1 LLDGILAGNRM
12 WLARAIT
19 LTESQLPSDRAL
31 AEALINAIM
40 PHTGKSFR
48 LGITGVPGVGK
59 STLIEH
65 LGLYMIDQGYSPA
78 ILAVDPTSKK
88 TGGAILGDKTRME
101 KLSVHPA
108 AYIRPSAAGKALG
121 GVQQHTREAILLC
134 EAAGF
139 DLILVE
145 TVGVG
150 QSELEVHGMVDC
162 FVLLMLAGAG
172 DELQGIKR
180 GIMEMAD
187 ILVITK
193 ADAED
198 PTRIQVAKGDYTRA
212 LHLLPPPEGGWK
224 VPVLTVSAV
233 QNKGLSE
240 LLEAMQAYRLVMVES
255 GMWKERR
262 ERQSVAWLEESIHAG
277 FLQAL
282 AQQGPLLQQ
291 WNEAVAKVKQQ
302 QAHPGQLGR
311 SLFKALL
318 ERFEGLA

>member
-1 LLDGILAGNRM
+1 M

-19 LTESQLPSDRAL
+19 LTESQLPTDRAL
-31 AEALINAIM
+31 AEELITQLM

-65 LGLYMIDQGYSPA
+65 LGLHLIDRGYRPA

-101 KLSVHPA
+101 QLSVHPKA
-108 AYIRPSAAGKALG
+108 FIRPSAAGHALG
-121 GVQQHTREAILLC
+121 GVNQHTREAILLC

-193 ADAED
+193 TDAED
-198 PTRIQVAKGDYTRA
+198 PARIKVAKGDYTRA
-212 LHLLPPPEGGWK
+212 LHLLPPPDGGWT
-224 VPVLTVSAV
+224 VPVLTISALR
-233 QNKGLSE
+233 NTGLDA
-240 LLEAMQAYRLVMVES
+240 LVEAMENYRTS
-255 GMWKERR
+255 GETSGQWSERR
-262 ERQSVAWLEESIHAG
+262 KRQSVAWLEESIQAG
-277 FLQAL
+277 FRQAM
-282 AQQGPLLQQ
+282 AQHAPLLEQ
-291 WNEAVAKVKQQ
+291 WNAALEQVKNQ

-311 SLFKALL
+311 RLFKALL
-318 ERFEGLA
+318 ERF